1 MSIKHLHHVTLAV
14 PDVAVQ
20 NTFYEDFGLT
30 GRTVGERAILRCK
43 GRNQDQVIIIPGNKM
58 KLHDISFGATKTGL
72 ADIQKRIKRSADTVI
87 ERQPSEAPYDGIW
100 LRHEF
105 DGMLYNINISD
116 PAAGLGG
123 PKPAKKTPG
132 FDVNTPGHYKRVN
145 KKGGAPFDTKV
156 YPSRL
161 GHIVHFTTDV
171 DRKIDFYTR
180 VLGLKLTDRSG
191 DFIAFLRVPGGSD
204 HHVIAVIKGD
214 KPGIHHTSFEVNNI
228 DEMGIA
234 GQRMMDKGYRNG
246 WGIGRHAL
254 GSNFFW
260 YIRDPHNG
268 LAEYFSD
275 IDYISDDRKWRA
287 RDWPMEVS
295 FFLWGPPPPAEFGS
309 NFEGTRKTTK
319 PKPLVLSRT

>member
-191 DFIAFLRVPGGSD
+191 DFIAFLRVPCGSD

-275 IDYISDDRKWRA
+275 IDYISDDRKGRA

-295 FFLWGPPPPAEFGS
+295 FFLWGPTPPAEFGR

>member
-1 MSIKHLHHVTLAV
+1 
-14 PDVAVQ
+14 
-20 NTFYEDFGLT
+20 
-30 GRTVGERAILRCK
+30 
-43 GRNQDQVIIIPGNKM
+43 
-58 KLHDISFGATKTGL
+58 
-72 ADIQKRIKRSADTVI
+72 
-87 ERQPSEAPYDGIW
+87 
-100 LRHEF
+100 
-105 DGMLYNINISD
+105 
-116 PAAGLGG
+116 
-123 PKPAKKTPG
+123 
-132 FDVNTPGHYKRVN
+132 KRVN

-295 FFLWGPPPPAEFGS
+295 FFLWGPPPPAEFGR

>member
-1 MSIKHLHHVTLAV
+1 
-14 PDVAVQ
+14 
-20 NTFYEDFGLT
+20 
-30 GRTVGERAILRCK
+30 
-43 GRNQDQVIIIPGNKM
+43 
-58 KLHDISFGATKTGL
+58 
-72 ADIQKRIKRSADTVI
+72 
-87 ERQPSEAPYDGIW
+87 
-100 LRHEF
+100 
-105 DGMLYNINISD
+105 
-116 PAAGLGG
+116 
-123 PKPAKKTPG
+123 
-132 FDVNTPGHYKRVN
+132 
-145 KKGGAPFDTKV
+145 
-156 YPSRL
+156 
-161 GHIVHFTTDV
+161 
-171 DRKIDFYTR
+171 
-180 VLGLKLTDRSG
+180 
-191 DFIAFLRVPGGSD
+191 
-204 HHVIAVIKGD
+204 VIAVIKGD

-295 FFLWGPPPPAEFGS
+295 FFLWGPPPPAEFGR